1 MLSLEIR
8 PYNLIFGWWMLNYAQ
23 LFTMCLKDQV
33 FGLHGLREL
42 VETPTR
48 PMIQAVVKPMGTPN
62 EELARMCGAY
72 TRGGADVI
80 RMTMVSLTSRSLNL
94 KIG

>member
-1 MLSLEIR
+1 MFKGPR
-8 PYNLIFGWWMLNYAQ
+8 
-23 LFTMCLKDQV
+23 
-33 FGLHGLREL
+33 FGLQGIRCL

-62 EELARMCGAY
+62 GELARMCGAY

-80 RMTMVSLTSRSLNL
+80 RMIMVFLISPSLNI
-94 KIG
+94 KIV

>member
-1 MLSLEIR
+1 
-8 PYNLIFGWWMLNYAQ
+8 
-23 LFTMCLKDQV
+23 
-33 FGLHGLREL
+33 
-42 VETPTR
+42 
-48 PMIQAVVKPMGTPN
+48 MIQSRVKPMGTPN

-80 RMTMVSLTSRSLNL
+80 RMTMVFLISPSLNL

>member
-1 MLSLEIR
+1 
-8 PYNLIFGWWMLNYAQ
+8 MLNYAQ

-33 FGLHGLREL
+33 LVCMGLHEL

-62 EELARMCGAY
+62 EELSSYVWCLYVVGQMLL
-72 TRGGADVI
+72 